1 MHADNSSADTTGGKI
16 NLVRYWKIHQPIRRA
31 GSEDDHYHQNSQ
43 DRLSRVFA
51 RAMLLGEERA
61 WPSLWGE
68 SGSSDVLLD
77 IHTHYYLTVTAPVIF
92 FKIQIN
98 AELLSSSPRP
108 FCTRTH
114 KTHQQPTEGARH
126 LRVSQMIK
134 RQQKNKGAQL
144 ALLFILPR
152 GTAPKRTVK
161 GDNAHRAM
169 HSGVKQEW
177 VLNNSAVIL
186 CIRSF
191 PYHLF
196 IFFRE
201 TEITI
206 HV

>member
-1 MHADNSSADTTGGKI
+1 MNTHTQT
-16 NLVRYWKIHQPIRRA
+16 Y
-31 GSEDDHYHQNSQ
+31 
-43 DRLSRVFA
+43 A
-51 RAMLLGEERA
+51 RAQSHIDTLFSKAR
-61 WPSLWGE
+61 
-68 SGSSDVLLD
+68 
-77 IHTHYYLTVTAPVIF
+77 T
-92 FKIQIN
+92 
-98 AELLSSSPRP
+98 SSPRP

-152 GTAPKRTVK
+152 GTAPKPTVK